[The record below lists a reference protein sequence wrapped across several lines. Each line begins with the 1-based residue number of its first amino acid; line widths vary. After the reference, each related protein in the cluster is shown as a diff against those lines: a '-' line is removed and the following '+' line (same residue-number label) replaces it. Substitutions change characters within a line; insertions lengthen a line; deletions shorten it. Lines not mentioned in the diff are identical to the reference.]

1 LGTLYLVATPIGNLE
16 DITLRALR
24 VLRECALIASEDTR
38 TTRRLLDHFG
48 IQTPLLSYFEH
59 NKLTRLEQ
67 VLIALQSG
75 DVALVSEAGTPLLS
89 DPGYELV
96 QAVLERGIPVM
107 PVPGPS
113 ALLAALSVSGLPTDR
128 FMYLGFLPRR
138 SPERRRTLSEVAGL
152 RATLV
157 CFEAPHRLVAALA
170 DACAVLGGERR
181 CAIGRELTK
190 LHEEVWRGTLAGA
203 YAEWQARPPR
213 GEFTLVIAGA
223 PAEAA
228 WDVERVRAALAELRA
243 AGISRSEAARQ
254 VARRSGWARR
264 ALYGLWPDEPATDT
278 QQINQGQELSV

>member
-1 LGTLYLVATPIGNLE
+1 MGTLYLVATPIGNLE

-24 VLRECALIASEDTR
+24 VLRECALILSEDTR
-38 TTRRLLDHFG
+38 TTRHLLDRYG
-48 IQTPLLSYFEH
+48 INTPLLSYFEH

-67 VLIALQSG
+67 IVTALQSS
-75 DVALVSEAGTPLLS
+75 DIALVSEAGTPLLS

-96 QAVLERGIPVM
+96 RTVLERGIPVV

-128 FMYLGFLPRR
+128 FIYLGFLPRR
-138 SPERRRTLSEVAGL
+138 SAERRQALSEVAGL

-157 CFEAPHRLVAALA
+157 CFEAPHRLIAALA

-190 LHEEVWRGTLAGA
+190 LHEEVWRGTLAEA

-223 PAEAA
+223 PAEVA
-228 WDVERVRAALAELRA
+228 WDESRVRAALLELQA
-243 AGISRSEAARQ
+243 AGVSRVEAARQ

-264 ALYGLWPDEPATDT
+264 ALYALWSDG
-278 QQINQGQELSV
+278 QGGKHIRD